1 MLKCKF
7 KSITT
12 PKLGNAVDEN
22 EDNILEPSKSE
33 IQFDTLIKFAISDG
47 ATESSFSKEWSDLLV
62 SGYKDKLFDKDYLS
76 TTIKKISETWNSII
90 SGIELPWYAQQKAET
105 GAFAT
110 FLGLTIN
117 REENIYKAVA
127 IGDCNLFQIRNS
139 ELVYSFPILTF
150 EQFGNTPQ
158 LISSN
163 SKYRKNLEEMVE
175 YTEYKIQPH
184 DMILIATDAIA
195 AWILKKKEA
204 GEKPWQ
210 GLLTLLN
217 YEDYKTDFT
226 NWLNNKR
233 KEEEIKNDDV
243 TLVLIN
249 FE

>member
-1 MLKCKF
+1 MLKCNY

-12 PKLGNAVDEN
+12 SKLGNSENEN

-62 SGYKDKLFDKDYLS
+62 SGYNDKLFAKEHLP
-76 TTIKKISETWNSII
+76 TTIKNISETWLSIVSRI
-90 SGIELPWYAQQKAET
+90 DLPWYAQQKVET

-117 REENIYKAVA
+117 REKNIYKAVA
-127 IGDCNLFQIRNS
+127 IGDCTLFQIRDN
-139 ELVYSFPILTF
+139 ELIYSFPILTF

-163 SKYRKNLEEMVE
+163 SKYQKNLEEMVE
-175 YTEYKIQPH
+175 YTEYKIEPY
-184 DMILIATDAIA
+184 DFILLATDAIA
-195 AWILKKKEA
+195 AWIFMKKEA

-210 GLLTLLN
+210 ALSTLLN
-217 YEDYKTDFT
+217 YENYKTDFT
-226 NWLNNKR
+226 NWLNNER
-233 KEEEIKNDDV
+233 KEGEIKNDDV
-243 TLVLIN
+243 TLLVIS